1 MKKSFWLILAIAAIL
16 GLCFLELILGSADI
30 SGREIWDAL
39 LGNEQNAEKQYITT
53 IVFESRIPRILTAIT
68 AGAGLSVCGLML
80 QTYFRNPLAGP
91 GVLGISSG
99 ASLGVALVILG
110 GGTLGAFSSFKNF
123 AIPLAAI
130 LGSAIVLLV
139 ILFAARK
146 LKDQLSLLIIGLM
159 LGYLTAGIV
168 SVLQF
173 GATEESIKAMVFWGL
188 GSFQAATWSQLTIMM
203 CLVIPALLVSI
214 LLSKSLNAMLLGE
227 EESATVGLN
236 FKQMSIVILVLSG
249 VMTGIV
255 TATCGPIAFI
265 GLSVPHLVRSWF
277 KSSDHKLL
285 LPASLLFG
293 MIIAL
298 FCDLM
303 SRMPWTEQSLPLNA
317 VTSLIGAPVVL
328 SIVLRSRGLKSFY

>member
-1 MKKSFWLILAIAAIL
+1 MAVLQGKDLGPDKSY
-16 GLCFLELILGSADI
+16 I
-30 SGREIWDAL
+30 S
-39 LGNEQNAEKQYITT
+39 T
-53 IVFESRIPRILTAIT
+53 IIFESRIPRILTALI
-68 AGAGLSVCGLML
+68 AGAGLSVCGLLL

-110 GGTLGAFSSFKNF
+110 GGMIAGVNLNGAI

-130 LGSAIVLLV
+130 AGASLVL
-139 ILFAARK
+139 ILILLAARK

-159 LGYLTAGIV
+159 LGYLSAGIV
-168 SVLQF
+168 SILQF
-173 GATEESIKAMVFWGL
+173 GASEEAIKAMVFWGL
-188 GSFQAATWSQLTIMM
+188 GSFQSTTWTQLYWMM
-203 CLVIPALLVSI
+203 GIVMPALIVAV

-227 EESATVGLN
+227 EESATIGLN
-236 FKQMSIVILVLSG
+236 FTRTSIYILLLSG
-249 VMTGIV
+249 CITGIV

-265 GLSVPHLVRSWF
+265 GLSVPHLVRSWL
-277 KSSDHKLL
+277 KSSDHKKL
-285 LPASLLFG
+285 LPASLLLG